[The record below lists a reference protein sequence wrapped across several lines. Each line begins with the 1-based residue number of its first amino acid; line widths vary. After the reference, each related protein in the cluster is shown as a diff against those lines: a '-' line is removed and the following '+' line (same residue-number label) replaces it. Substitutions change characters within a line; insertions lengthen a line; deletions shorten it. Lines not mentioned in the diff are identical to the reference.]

1 LANEQAGD
9 NAGCVF
15 QKPKS
20 GHSVDLQTGL
30 TTHAGVINPDLLAF
44 IKGWQVASIVA
55 IAALSAA
62 APTLAQQT
70 TGALDSPNATIS
82 IEGNELPH
90 PTSLQNP

>member
-44 IKGWQVASIVA
+44 IKG
-55 IAALSAA
+55 
-62 APTLAQQT
+62 
-70 TGALDSPNATIS
+70 
-82 IEGNELPH
+82 
-90 PTSLQNP
+90 

>member
-1 LANEQAGD
+1 MRMTRLLAPGAGSNKERLWHLNGGVRLSLSTRASSPLANEQAGD

-44 IKGWQVASIVA
+44 IKG
-55 IAALSAA
+55 
-62 APTLAQQT
+62 
-70 TGALDSPNATIS
+70 
-82 IEGNELPH
+82 
-90 PTSLQNP
+90 